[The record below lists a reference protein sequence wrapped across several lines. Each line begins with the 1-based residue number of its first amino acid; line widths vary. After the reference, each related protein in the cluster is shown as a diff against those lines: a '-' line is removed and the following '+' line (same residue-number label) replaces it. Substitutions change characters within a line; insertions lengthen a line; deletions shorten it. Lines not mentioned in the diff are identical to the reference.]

1 MEAHMAEETF
11 STNVMRLIAAELHF
25 QSVLSAS
32 REMFGRSYF
41 SLGPIEKQSI
51 EQTVIGIVANNF
63 QTLTPEFL
71 AGQEVREPMGF
82 RVPTEPP
89 AGGKTR

>member
-1 MEAHMAEETF
+1 MAEETF

-41 SLGPIEKQSI
+41 SLGPIEKA
-51 EQTVIGIVANNF
+51 GISRRGAVSSLSRWPGRSPAMTKTCSVRRRPYPIPCPF
-63 QTLTPEFL
+63 SMFL
-71 AGQEVREPMGF
+71 M
-82 RVPTEPP
+82 
-89 AGGKTR
+89 